1 MKKVSL
7 LILILT
13 LLSIPAFSQFNPFIF
28 GFRVSPE
35 LGWMKPDA
43 RDYESDGVSAFFSWG
58 FVAEFNL
65 TRNYAIATGVNV
77 HQRGGKLKFPYVLQQ
92 NSSSANGILH
102 RKYNLQTIELPVTI
116 KMKTSTAGRWNFYAR
131 VGVGTNFM
139 LDAKAGDEFDPEGD
153 NNTSYMEEGRI
164 KEDVRLIHETLILGF
179 GVEYALNGT
188 NVITGEVNFNNGFTN
203 LLKGDNSRYPDV
215 EAYAI
220 SNLLGL
226 SVVFI
231 F

>member
-1 MKKVSL
+1 MKKASL
-7 LILILT
+7 LTLISI
-13 LLSIPAFSQFNPFIF
+13 LLSIPAFSQFKPFLF
-28 GFRVSPE
+28 GFKASPE

-43 RDYESDGVSAFFSWG
+43 RYYESNGVTAFFSWG

-65 TRNYAIATGVNV
+65 TRNYAVATGVNV
-77 HQRGGKLKFPYVLQQ
+77 HQRGGKLEFPYVLQQ
-92 NSSSANGILH
+92 NGSTAHGILH
-102 RKYNLQTIELPVTI
+102 RQYDLKTIELPVTI

-139 LDAKAGDEFDPEGD
+139 LDAKAKDEFYPEGD
-153 NNTSYMEEGRI
+153 NNISYMEERRI

-179 GVEYALNGT
+179 GVEYALSGT

-203 LLKGDNSRYPDV
+203 ILKGHNSRHPDV

-226 SVVFI
+226 SVGFI